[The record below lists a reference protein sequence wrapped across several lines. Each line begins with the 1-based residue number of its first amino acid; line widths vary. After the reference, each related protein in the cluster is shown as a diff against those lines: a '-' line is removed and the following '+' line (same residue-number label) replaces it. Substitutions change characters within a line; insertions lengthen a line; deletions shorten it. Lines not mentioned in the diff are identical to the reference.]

1 MQSFFYLEVLY
12 ERSETNE
19 REKDR
24 SFDKYWEQIELARAQ
39 TDSDDE
45 SEISISSHQTKTDNV
60 TIQKSKG
67 GNVFFEVS
75 TNINTHIA

>member
-45 SEISISSHQTKTDNV
+45 SEISISSHQTKTDNA